1 MNCNNYVG
9 KTFAHVGGLIGL
21 TALGT
26 QISAID
32 PALEFLEKKG
42 SVAKILFVVGFIGLF
57 ILFLGMKPG
66 PFKYIAAVLISLL
79 LGMLT
84 RKEVQKLQM
93 KDTLDNVLVYT
104 AAISFSVVALAFLDK
119 SDRFMSFFP
128 ILIAGLFGILAV
140 SVIYALMGKGRPT
153 WLSMVGAALFTLFIG
168 ADTQLIREHAKTC
181 RIGRVDYID
190 ESFGLYLD
198 ILNLFSNLADL
209 S

>member
-26 QISAID
+26 QIGAID

-66 PFKYIAAVLISLL
+66 PFKYIAAVLISVL

-119 SDRFMSFFP
+119 SNRFMSFFP

-140 SVIYALMGKGRPT
+140 SVIYALMGKGQPT

>member
-26 QISAID
+26 QIGAID

-66 PFKYIAAVLISLL
+66 PFKYVAAVLISLL

-153 WLSMVGAALFTLFIG
+153 WLSIVGAALFTLFIG

>member
-32 PALEFLEKKG
+32 PALEALEKKG
-42 SVAKILFVVGFIGLF
+42 LFVKILFVVGFVGLF

-66 PFKYIAAVLISLL
+66 PFKYIAAVLISVL

-104 AAISFSVVALAFLDK
+104 AAISFSVVLLAFVDK

-128 ILIAGLFGILAV
+128 ILMAGLFGIIAV
-140 SVIYALMGKGRPT
+140 TIVYGLMGKGRPS
-153 WLSMVGAALFTLFIG
+153 WLSMFGAALFTVFIG

-181 RIGRVDYID
+181 RVGRVDYID

-198 ILNLFSNLADL
+198 VLNLFSNLADL